1 MVNNNIMQV
10 PTPKKL
16 LICNL
21 QKKFQNLAMESTFTT
36 QISTMNCLYDILLQ
50 KKQYFC
56 DQICAHK
63 LKCKTLAPVIQQYRP
78 KAIQSQAIEQSAIPA
93 TQQEESEELD
103 LNTIK
108 KRFFY

>member
-1 MVNNNIMQV
+1 M
-10 PTPKKL
+10 KL
-16 LICNL
+16 LIYNL
-21 QKKFQNLAMESTFTT
+21 QTKFQNLAMESTFTT
-36 QISTMNCLYDILLQ
+36 EISTMKCLYDILLQ

-56 DQICAHK
+56 ELICAHK
-63 LKCKTLAPVIQQYRP
+63 LKCKTLAPIIQEYSP
-78 KAIQSQAIEQSAIPA
+78 KAIQSQAIEQSALPA